1 MDRSSLPVKLPR
13 ILISAPSGKS
23 GKTSVTLGLIRALK
37 KEGLKVQPF
46 KVGPDFIDPSYHTF
60 ISGRTCRNLDSY
72 MFSRDVLL
80 WSLARNSRDADIAVI
95 EGFFGFYDSPDG
107 VSERGSTAE
116 VSKLLKTPVI
126 LVLNAERINRGL
138 AAIAKGMVSF
148 DREAPIKGVIVNNV
162 AGERQER
169 KIRRIF
175 RELVPEVELLGVVM
189 RSKTVE
195 EVMRYRHLGLI
206 PVAERSRELEKL
218 VEVSE
223 RTSERLDL
231 DRIKEIAFEAPEI
244 DLPDV
249 REPNVTFDVDVAVVM
264 DEAFSFYYPENIEF
278 LQRHARR
285 VLYVD
290 AIRDDGLPE
299 VDLLYIGGGFPE
311 VYAPLLEENEGFR
324 RSVLREHERGMKI
337 YAECGGLMYS
347 CSRLRTDR
355 SYEMLGLVDA
365 EVVMQRKPVGHGYT
379 HLRAIRRNL
388 LCEAGKEIVGH
399 EFHHSKLL
407 LEEDV
412 EFAFKMLRGYGVDG
426 SHDGIMKE
434 NLLCNYT
441 HLHVLNDFSLFENL
455 LSSTQR

>member
-1 MDRSSLPVKLPR
+1 MKLPR

-37 KEGLKVQPF
+37 EEGFRVQPF

-72 MFSRDVLL
+72 MFTRNVLL
-80 WSLARNSRDADIAVI
+80 WSLLRNSRDADIAVI

-126 LVLNAERINRGL
+126 LVLNAERVNRGL
-138 AAIAKGMVSF
+138 AAIAKGLVSF
-148 DREAPIKGVIVNNV
+148 DEEAPIRGVIVNNV
-162 AGERQER
+162 AGERQEG

-175 RELVPEVELLGVVM
+175 RELAPEVELLGVVM
-189 RSKTVE
+189 RSETVR
-195 EVMRYRHLGLI
+195 EVMKYRHLGLI
-206 PVAERSRELEKL
+206 PIAERSRELEKL
-218 VEVSE
+218 VEVSK

-231 DRIKEIAFEAPEI
+231 DRIKEIASEAPEV
-244 DLPDV
+244 DFPDV
-249 REPNVTFDVDVAVVM
+249 REPEATFDVDVAVLM

-290 AIRDDGLPE
+290 AIRDNELPE

-311 VYAPLLEENEGFR
+311 VYAPLLEENEEFR
-324 RSVLREHERGMKI
+324 RSILREHARGMRV

-347 CSRLRTDR
+347 CSRLRIDR
-355 SYEMLGLVDA
+355 SYEMLGLVEA
-365 EVVMQRKPVGHGYT
+365 EVIMQRKPVGHGYT
-379 HLRAIRRNL
+379 HLRAIRENP
-388 LCEAGKEIVGH
+388 LCKVGKEIVGH
-399 EFHHSKLL
+399 EFHHSKLV

-412 EFAFKMLRGYGVDG
+412 EFAFEMLRGYGVDG
-426 SHDGIMKE
+426 LHDGIMKE

-441 HLHVLNDFSLFENL
+441 HLHTLHDFSLFENL
-455 LSSTQR
+455 LRSTQR